1 MAFDNLT
8 PVLVIVIVD
17 KDISYF
23 DFMIFLNNIE
33 TTVIM
38 LLEYLEVASA
48 LNVYQNHLFC
58 LTNYT
63 YFLNYSSYQHS
74 NLVLSFAMKQV
85 ADIQNTDYCLLMTV
99 EAIDYTIVITNLNKN
114 LKVTQIANTINIM
127 VVYLKL
133 DLMFIVN

>member
-63 YFLNYSSYQHS
+63 YCLNYSSYQHS
-74 NLVLSFAMKQV
+74 NLDLSFAMKQV
-85 ADIQNTDYCLLMTV
+85 ADIQNTDYYLLMTV
-99 EAIDYTIVITNLNKN
+99 EAIDYTIAITSLNKN

-133 DLMFIVN
+133 DLMLIVN